1 MACATEEVPAPMIVR
16 PKPNLL
22 GILFSSRASTAK
34 RIALRSLLVTLLASV
49 IVLVETLHPAYFSK
63 LNATPFTL
71 LGLSLSIFMSFRNNA
86 CYDRWWEGRK
96 QLGQMVIEVR
106 SLIRETQLSIKDP
119 VERAGLLRGVCGF
132 AHGLIARL
140 RHEDEIQ
147 AITPWTAVQPSH
159 PNLPDRVLQNVG
171 ARLSEL
177 TVQGVLSE
185 WRYTQ
190 LETRLVSLSQ
200 VQASCERIKGTPL
213 PFPYTLLLH
222 RTIYL
227 FCILLPFA
235 MAEPLGWLTPV
246 FTAIVS
252 YTFFGWMKSA
262 MTSKTPSA
270 STKTI
275 CPAMPFCVTSSAKY
289 WPHSAETDSPP
300 ALEPGN
306 TYSADRGLTL
316 AVVWPK
322 LMTLLAKLS
331 DASECP
337 SHAATPSSACAP
349 CCLLC

>member
-1 MACATEEVPAPMIVR
+1 MIVR

-22 GILFSSRASTAK
+22 GILFSLKGSIAK

-63 LNATPFTL
+63 VNATPFTL

-96 QLGQMVIEVR
+96 QLGQMIIDVR
-106 SLIRETQLSIKDP
+106 SLIRETQVLMDP
-119 VERAGLLRGVCGF
+119 SERAGVLRGLCGF

-140 RHEDEIQ
+140 RLESESQ
-147 AITPWTAVQPSH
+147 AIRPWIDVGGDH
-159 PNLPDRVLQNVG
+159 PNPPDQVLQTVG
-171 ARLSEL
+171 ARFSRLAE
-177 TVQGVLSE
+177 QGVISE

-190 LETRLVSLSQ
+190 LEARLVSLSQ
-200 VQASCERIKGTPL
+200 VQASCERIKSTPL

-252 YTFFGWMKSA
+252 YTFFGLDE
-262 MTSKTPSA
+262 
-270 STKTI
+270 I
-275 CPAMPFCVTSSAKY
+275 GDDLEDPFGFDENDLPCNAIVRTLEREILA
-289 WPHSAETDSPP
+289 ALGETELPP
-300 ALEPGN
+300 ALEPVE
-306 TYSADRGLTL
+306 YVLT
-316 AVVWPK
+316 
-322 LMTLLAKLS
+322 
-331 DASECP
+331 
-337 SHAATPSSACAP
+337 
-349 CCLLC
+349 

>member
-1 MACATEEVPAPMIVR
+1 MIVR

-22 GILFSSRASTAK
+22 GILFSLKGSIAK

-63 LNATPFTL
+63 VNATPFTL

-96 QLGQMVIEVR
+96 QLGQMIIDVR
-106 SLIRETQLSIKDP
+106 SLIRETQLLTDP
-119 VERAGLLRGVCGF
+119 LERANLLRALCGF

-140 RHEDEIQ
+140 RHEDEAR
-147 AITPWTAVQPSH
+147 AIAPWAEVEPQH
-159 PNLPDRVLQNVG
+159 PNLPDKVLQQVG
-171 ARLSEL
+171 ARFSVLTEL
-177 TVQGVLSE
+177 GVLSE

-190 LETRLVSLSQ
+190 LEARLVSLSQ
-200 VQASCERIKGTPL
+200 VQASCERIKTTPL

-252 YTFFGWMKSA
+252 YTFFGLDE
-262 MTSKTPSA
+262 
-270 STKTI
+270 I
-275 CPAMPFCVTSSAKY
+275 GDDLEDPFGFDENDLPCNALLRTLEREVLA
-289 WPHSAETDSPP
+289 ALGETDLPP
-300 ALEPGN
+300 ALEPVD
-306 TYSADRGLTL
+306 YVLT
-316 AVVWPK
+316 
-322 LMTLLAKLS
+322 
-331 DASECP
+331 
-337 SHAATPSSACAP
+337 
-349 CCLLC
+349 

>member
-1 MACATEEVPAPMIVR
+1 MIVR

-22 GILFSSRASTAK
+22 GILFSLKGSIAK

-63 LNATPFTL
+63 VNATPFTL

-96 QLGQMVIEVR
+96 QLGQMVIDVR
-106 SLIRETQLSIKDP
+106 SLIRETQVLSDP
-119 VERAGLLRGVCGF
+119 VERASLLRSLCGF

-140 RHEDEIQ
+140 RHEDEAQ
-147 AITPWTAVQPSH
+147 AITPWSTFQANH
-159 PNLPDRVLQNVG
+159 PNLPDNLLQRVG
-171 ARLSEL
+171 ARFSEL
-177 TVQGVLSE
+177 AGQGVISE

-190 LETRLVSLSQ
+190 LEARLVSLSQ
-200 VQASCERIKGTPL
+200 VQASCERIKSTPL

-252 YTFFGWMKSA
+252 YTFFGLDE
-262 MTSKTPSA
+262 
-270 STKTI
+270 I
-275 CPAMPFCVTSSAKY
+275 GDDLEDPFGFDENDLPCNAILRTLEREVLA
-289 WPHSAETDSPP
+289 ALGATDLPP
-300 ALEPGN
+300 PLEPVE
-306 TYSADRGLTL
+306 YVLT
-316 AVVWPK
+316 
-322 LMTLLAKLS
+322 
-331 DASECP
+331 
-337 SHAATPSSACAP
+337 
-349 CCLLC
+349 

>member
-1 MACATEEVPAPMIVR
+1 MIVR

-22 GILFSSRASTAK
+22 GILFSLKGSIAK

-49 IVLVETLHPAYFSK
+49 IVLVETWHPAYFSK
-63 LNATPFTL
+63 VNATPFTL

-96 QLGQMVIEVR
+96 QLGQMIIEVR
-106 SLIRETQLSIKDP
+106 SLIRETQMLADKA
-119 VERAGLLRGVCGF
+119 ERAYLLRGLCGF

-140 RHEDEIQ
+140 RLEDERQ
-147 AITPWTAVQPSH
+147 AVQPWIGLAAGH
-159 PNLPDRVLQNVG
+159 PNVPDQVLQQVG
-171 ARLSEL
+171 GRFSALAE
-177 TVQGVLSE
+177 QGVISE

-200 VQASCERIKGTPL
+200 VQASCERIKHTPL

-252 YTFFGWMKSA
+252 YTFFGLDE
-262 MTSKTPSA
+262 
-270 STKTI
+270 I
-275 CPAMPFCVTSSAKY
+275 GDDLEDPFGFDENDLPCNALLRTLERDVLAALGES
-289 WPHSAETDSPP
+289 DLPP
-300 ALEPGN
+300 VLEPLE
-306 TYSADRGLTL
+306 YVLT
-316 AVVWPK
+316 
-322 LMTLLAKLS
+322 
-331 DASECP
+331 
-337 SHAATPSSACAP
+337 
-349 CCLLC
+349 

>member
-1 MACATEEVPAPMIVR
+1 MIVR

-22 GILFSSRASTAK
+22 GILFSLKGSIAK

-63 LNATPFTL
+63 VNATPFTL

-96 QLGQMVIEVR
+96 QLGQMIIDVR
-106 SLIRETQLSIKDP
+106 SLIRETQLIKDP
-119 VERAGLLRGVCGF
+119 LERANLLRALCGF

-140 RHEDEIQ
+140 RHEDQ
-147 AITPWTAVQPSH
+147 ARAIAAWVDVEPQH
-159 PNLPDRVLQNVG
+159 PNLPDKVLQQVG
-171 ARLSEL
+171 ARFSVL
-177 TVQGVLSE
+177 TEQGVLSE

-190 LETRLVSLSQ
+190 LEARLVSLSQ
-200 VQASCERIKGTPL
+200 VQASCERIKTMPL

-252 YTFFGWMKSA
+252 YTFFGLDE
-262 MTSKTPSA
+262 
-270 STKTI
+270 I
-275 CPAMPFCVTSSAKY
+275 GDDLEDPFGFDENDLPCNALLRMLEREVLA
-289 WPHSAETDSPP
+289 ALGETDLPP
-300 ALEPGN
+300 ALEPVD
-306 TYSADRGLTL
+306 YVLT
-316 AVVWPK
+316 
-322 LMTLLAKLS
+322 
-331 DASECP
+331 
-337 SHAATPSSACAP
+337 
-349 CCLLC
+349 